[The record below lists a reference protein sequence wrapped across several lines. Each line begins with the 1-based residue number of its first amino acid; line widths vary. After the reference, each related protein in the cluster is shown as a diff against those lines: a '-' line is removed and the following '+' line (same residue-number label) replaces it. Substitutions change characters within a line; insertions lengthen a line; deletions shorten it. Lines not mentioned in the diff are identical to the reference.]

1 MTTYKYIALDD
12 KGKRITGK
20 LQANDEID
28 LQARLKN
35 ENLYLE
41 SANEQ
46 IKKALGRK
54 IRSDRIADFA
64 RNIGKLIGAG
74 VSLVKALRIIC
85 DDETLRVKER
95 NIYEDVLKQVRTG
108 TSLSEAMTMQGMAF
122 PPMMISMFR
131 SAEASG
137 TLEATANQMAEYY
150 SKEYKLYK
158 KIKSS
163 MTYPKILG
171 VLMVIVLCI
180 IMGYVVPQFEDL
192 FAQME
197 ELPGTTKV
205 LLAVSNFIADKW
217 YLLILF
223 GVIGFIVFKLL
234 FAIPSVKYEKDK
246 LKIKIPKIGKLQ
258 KIIYTARFSRTLASL
273 YNAGLPIISCITI
286 ARDTIANRYIESQF
300 DMVIKDVQA
309 GQNLSDALA
318 KVDGFVKKLV
328 SSVVVGEETGTL
340 DDMLNSAADQLEY
353 DSEMAVQSMVSMLEP
368 LIIVVLAFMVG
379 FIIVSVIQP
388 IYGSYESIANSAK

>member
-1 MTTYKYIALDD
+1 MTTYKYIA
-12 KGKRITGK
+12 KNEQGRKITGK

-28 LQARLKN
+28 LQARLKS

-46 IKKALGRK
+46 VKKTLGKK
-54 IRSDRIADFA
+54 IRSDRVADFA

-74 VSLVKALRIIC
+74 VSLVKSLKIIC
-85 DDETLRVKER
+85 DDETLREKER
-95 NIYEDVLKQVRTG
+95 NIYADILKQVRTG
-108 TSLSEAMTMQGMAF
+108 VSLSDAMIMQGMAF

-150 SKEYKLYK
+150 SKEYKLLK

-171 VLMVIVLCI
+171 VLMVVVLCI

-197 ELPGTTKV
+197 ELPVATKI
-205 LLAVSNFIADKW
+205 LLGISNFIADKW
-217 YLLILF
+217 FLLILF
-223 GVIGFIVFKLL
+223 GVIAFVVFKLL
-234 FAIPSVKYEKDK
+234 FAIPSIKYLKDK
-246 LKIKIPKIGKLQ
+246 IKLKFPKIGKLQ

-286 ARDTIANRYIESQF
+286 ARDTIGNRYIESQF
-300 DMVIKDVQA
+300 EMVIKDIQA

-388 IYGSYESIANSAK
+388 IYGSYDTIANSAK

>member
-1 MTTYKYIALDD
+1 MTTFKYLAIND
-12 KGKRITGK
+12 KGKKVSGK
-20 LQANDEID
+20 LQANDDID

-41 SANEQ
+41 SAKEVV
-46 IKKALGRK
+46 KRATGKK
-54 IRSDRIADFA
+54 IRADRIADFA
-64 RNIGKLIGAG
+64 RNLGKLIGAG
-74 VSLVKALRIIC
+74 VSLVRALRIIC
-85 DDETLRVKER
+85 DDETLRPKER

-108 TSLSEAMTMQGMAF
+108 ISLSEAMQMQGISF

-137 TLEATANQMAEYY
+137 TLEATANQMADYY
-150 SKEYKLYK
+150 AKEYKLYK

-171 VLMVIVLCI
+171 VLMVVVIAI

-197 ELPGTTKV
+197 SLPATTEI
-205 LLAVSNFIADKW
+205 LLAVSNFVANKW

-223 GVIGFIVFKLL
+223 GVIGFIVIKLL
-234 FAIPSVKYEKDK
+234 FAVPSIKYQKDK
-246 LKIKIPKIGKLQ
+246 LKIKFPKIGKLQ
-258 KIIYTARFSRTLASL
+258 KIIYTARFARTLASL

-286 ARDTIANRYIESQF
+286 ARDTIGNRYLESQF
-300 DMVIKDVQA
+300 DTVIKDVQA

-340 DDMLNSAADQLEY
+340 DDMLNSAAEQLEY
-353 DSEMAVQSMVSMLEP
+353 DSEMAVQSMVAMMEP
-368 LIIVVLAFMVG
+368 MIIVVLAVLVG
-379 FIIVSVIQP
+379 FIIISVIQP
-388 IYGSYESIANSAK
+388 IYGSYDAIANSTK

>member
-1 MTTYKYIALDD
+1 MTTYKYLALND
-12 KGKRITGK
+12 KGRKITGK
-20 LQANDEID
+20 LQANDDID

-41 SANEQ
+41 SCTEVV
-46 IKKALGRK
+46 KKAMGKK
-54 IRSDRIADFA
+54 IRADRVADFA
-64 RNIGKLIGAG
+64 RNLGKLIGAG
-74 VSLVKALRIIC
+74 VSLVRALRIIC
-85 DDETLRVKER
+85 DDETLRQKER

-108 TSLSEAMTMQGMAF
+108 ISLSEALTMQGMAF
-122 PPMMISMFR
+122 PSMMINMFK

-150 SKEYKLYK
+150 AKEYKLHK

-171 VLMVIVLCI
+171 VLMVVVLAI

-197 ELPGTTKV
+197 SLPASTEI
-205 LLAVSNFIADKW
+205 LLGMSNFIADRW

-223 GVIGFIVFKLL
+223 GIIGFIVIKIL
-234 FAIPSVKYEKDK
+234 FAVPSIKYLKDK
-246 LKIKIPKIGKLQ
+246 VKIKLPKIGKLQ
-258 KIIYTARFSRTLASL
+258 KIIYTARFARTLASL

-286 ARDTIANRYIESQF
+286 ARDTIGNRYLEAQF

-340 DDMLNSAADQLEY
+340 DDMLNSAAEQLEY
-353 DSEMAVQSMVSMLEP
+353 DSEMAVQSMVAMMEP
-368 LIIVVLAFMVG
+368 MIIVVLAVMVG
-379 FIIVSVIQP
+379 FIIISVIQP
-388 IYGSYESIANSAK
+388 IYGSYDAIANSTK

>member
-1 MTTYKYIALDD
+1 MTTYKYLALND
-12 KGKRITGK
+12 KGRRITGK
-20 LQANDEID
+20 LQANNDID

-41 SANEQ
+41 SCTEVV
-46 IKKALGRK
+46 KKAMGKK
-54 IRSDRIADFA
+54 IRADRVSDFA
-64 RNIGKLIGAG
+64 RNLGKLIGAG
-74 VSLVKALRIIC
+74 VSLVRALRIIC
-85 DDETLRVKER
+85 DDETLRQKER
-95 NIYEDVLKQVRTG
+95 AIYEDVLKQVRTG
-108 TSLSEAMTMQGMAF
+108 ISLSEALTMQGMAF
-122 PPMMISMFR
+122 PSMMINMFK

-150 SKEYKLYK
+150 AKEYKLHK

-171 VLMVIVLCI
+171 VLMVIVLAI

-197 ELPGTTKV
+197 SLPASTEI
-205 LLAVSNFIADKW
+205 LLAISNFIADKW

-223 GVIGFIVFKLL
+223 GVIGFIVFKIL
-234 FAIPSVKYEKDK
+234 FAVPSIKYIKD
-246 LKIKIPKIGKLQ
+246 KIKIKLPKIGKLQ
-258 KIIYTARFSRTLASL
+258 KIIYTARFARTLASL

-286 ARDTIANRYIESQF
+286 ARDTIGNRYLESQF
-300 DMVIKDVQA
+300 DTVIKDVQA

-340 DDMLNSAADQLEY
+340 DDMLNSAAEQLEY
-353 DSEMAVQSMVSMLEP
+353 DSEMAVQSMVAMMEP
-368 LIIVVLAFMVG
+368 MIIVILAVMVG
-379 FIIVSVIQP
+379 FIIISVIQP
-388 IYGSYESIANSAK
+388 IYGSYDAIANSAK

>member
-1 MTTYKYIALDD
+1 MTTYKYIALND
-12 KGKRITGK
+12 KGKKITGK

-41 SANEQ
+41 SANELV
-46 IKKALGRK
+46 KKALGKK
-54 IRSDRIADFA
+54 IRSDRIADFS

-74 VSLVKALRIIC
+74 VSLVKALRIVC
-85 DDETLRVKER
+85 DDETLRTKER

-150 SKEYKLYK
+150 AKEYKLYK

-171 VLMVIVLCI
+171 GLMVVVLCI

-192 FAQME
+192 FAQMD
-197 ELPGTTKV
+197 ELPTATTI
-205 LLAVSNFIADKW
+205 LLGISNFIADKW
-217 YLLILF
+217 YLIILF

-234 FAIPSVKYEKDK
+234 FAIPSIKYTKDK
-246 LKIKIPKIGKLQ
+246 LKIKLPKIGKLQ

-388 IYGSYESIANSAK
+388 IYGSYDTIANSAK

>member
-1 MTTYKYIALDD
+1 MTTYKYLAIND
-12 KGKRITGK
+12 KGKKISGK

-28 LQARLKN
+28 LQARLKG

-41 SANEQ
+41 TATEQ
-46 IKKALGRK
+46 KRKALGKK
-54 IRSDRIADFA
+54 IRSDRVADFA
-64 RNIGKLIGAG
+64 RSLGKLIGAG
-74 VSLVKALRIIC
+74 VSLVRALRIIC
-85 DDETLRVKER
+85 DDETLRQKER

-108 TSLSEAMTMQGMAF
+108 VSLSEAMTMQGIAF

-137 TLEATANQMAEYY
+137 TLEATSNQMAEYY

-171 VLMVIVLCI
+171 VLMVVVLAI

-197 ELPGTTKV
+197 SLPVATEI
-205 LLAVSNFIADKW
+205 LLGVSNFLATKW
-217 YLLILF
+217 YLLIVF
-223 GVIGFIVFKLL
+223 GVLGFIIFKLL
-234 FAIPSVKYEKDK
+234 FAVPSIKYHKDK

-286 ARDTIANRYIESQF
+286 ARDTIGNRYLESQF
-300 DMVIKDVQA
+300 DTVIKDVQA

-388 IYGSYESIANSAK
+388 IYGSYDAIANQAK

>member
-1 MTTYKYIALDD
+1 LTTYKYIARND
-12 KGKRITGK
+12 KGKKITGK
-20 LQANDEID
+20 LQANDDID

-41 SANEQ
+41 SAEEVV
-46 IKKALGRK
+46 KKSMGKK
-54 IRSDRIADFA
+54 IRADRVADFA
-64 RNIGKLIGAG
+64 RNLGKLIGAG
-74 VSLVKALRIIC
+74 VSLVRALRIIC
-85 DDETLRVKER
+85 DDETLRQKER
-95 NIYEDVLKQVRTG
+95 NLYENVLKQVRTG
-108 TSLSEAMTMQGMAF
+108 ISLSEAMTMQGMAF
-122 PPMMISMFR
+122 PSMMINMFK

-150 SKEYKLYK
+150 AKEYKLYK

-171 VLMVIVLCI
+171 VLMVVVLAI

-197 ELPGTTKV
+197 SLPATTEI
-205 LLAVSNFIADKW
+205 LLGLSNFIANKW
-217 YLLILF
+217 YLIILF
-223 GVIGFIVFKLL
+223 GVIGFILFKLL
-234 FAIPSVKYEKDK
+234 FSVPSIKYLKDK
-246 LKIKIPKIGKLQ
+246 MKIKFPKIGKLQ

-286 ARDTIANRYIESQF
+286 ARDTIGNRYLEAQF
-300 DMVIKDVQA
+300 DTVIKDVQA

-368 LIIVVLAFMVG
+368 MIIVVLAFTVG

-388 IYGSYESIANSAK
+388 IYGSYDAIANSTK

>member
-1 MTTYKYIALDD
+1 MTTYKYVALDD
-12 KGKRITGK
+12 KGKKITGK

-108 TSLSEAMTMQGMAF
+108 TSLSEAMSMQGMAF

-171 VLMVIVLCI
+171 VLMVVVLCI

-192 FAQME
+192 FAQMD

-205 LLAVSNFIADKW
+205 LLAVSNFIADRW

-223 GVIGFIVFKLL
+223 GVIGFIVFKIL
-234 FAIPSVKYEKDK
+234 FAIPSVKYAKDK
-246 LKIKIPKIGKLQ
+246 LKIKLPKIGKLQ

>member
-1 MTTYKYIALDD
+1 MTTYKYIALNEQ
-12 KGKRITGK
+12 GKKITGK

-35 ENLYLE
+35 DNLYLE
-41 SANEQ
+41 SATEQ
-46 IKKALGRK
+46 VKKSLGKK
-54 IRSDRIADFA
+54 IRSDRVADFS

-74 VSLVKALRIIC
+74 VSLVKALRIVC

-150 SKEYKLYK
+150 AKEYKLYK

-171 VLMVIVLCI
+171 VLMVVVLAI

-197 ELPGTTKV
+197 ELPVATKI
-205 LLAVSNFIADKW
+205 LLGISNFIADKW

-223 GVIGFIVFKLL
+223 AVVGFIVFKLL
-234 FAIPSVKYEKDK
+234 FAVPSVKYVKDK
-246 LKIKIPKIGKLQ
+246 LKLKFPKIGKLQ

-309 GQNLSDALA
+309 GQNLSEALA
-318 KVDGFVKKLV
+318 KVDGFVKKLI

-388 IYGSYESIANSAK
+388 IYGSYDTIANSAK